1 MPPKANAMIRI
12 THDQRIKYHELKE
25 EFRTATGRDQVS
37 DTDFMDVLLQLLEN
51 MKSDK

>member
-12 THDQRIKYHELKE
+12 THDQRIQYHALKE
-25 EFRTATGRDQVS
+25 EFRMATERDQVS
-37 DTDFMDVLLQLLEN
+37 DTEFMSVIFEILDN